1 MSLYGLMGFSDVV
14 VEMAPFESFVVSL
27 FVSFAYAVT
36 SSYQLYCYMRNSF
49 VATALWL

>member
-1 MSLYGLMGFSDVV
+1 MSLYDHMAFSDLV
-14 VEMAPFESFVVSL
+14 VEMAPFDSFVLSL